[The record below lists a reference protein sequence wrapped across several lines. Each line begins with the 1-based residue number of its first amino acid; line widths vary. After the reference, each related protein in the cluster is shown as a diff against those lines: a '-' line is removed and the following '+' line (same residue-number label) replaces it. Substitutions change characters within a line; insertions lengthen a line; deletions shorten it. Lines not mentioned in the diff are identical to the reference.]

1 MRILVLGGDGYLG
14 WPTALHFSQG
24 GHDVGVVD
32 NLVRRHYDEEMGS
45 NSLVPIR
52 QLHRRVSTWK
62 EVSGHTITPFIGDLD
77 DYPFLYETIRSF
89 EPDSVV
95 HFAEQRSAPYSMI
108 DRAHAVYTQVNN
120 VVGTL
125 NLLYAIAEINP
136 AIHIV
141 KLGTMGEYGTPNIDI
156 EEGYIEITHNGRTDV
171 LPYPKQPGS
180 FYHLSKVHD
189 SHNIQFACR
198 IWGLRSTDLNQGVVY
213 GQQTP
218 ETDLHPDLET
228 RFDYDGVFGTVLNRF
243 AVQAAVGYPL
253 TVYGKGGQT
262 RGMLDIRD
270 TLACIEL
277 ACLNP
282 AAKGEFRVFNQFTET
297 FSVIQLAEW
306 VKRVSPVPVTIES
319 IPDPRVEKEEHYY
332 NAIATHLPDLG
343 LQPHLLKDE
352 HVASLVSLAIKH
364 KNRVN
369 PEAIRPTVNWRTTK
383 SEVSVSGGAVGE

>member
-156 EEGYIEITHNGRTDV
+156 EEGYIEITHKGRTDV